1 MDVVQ
6 FQEKLREIC
15 DLGKQNGNMLT
26 HEQIREHFADTDL
39 ETIQMIK
46 VLQYLKLQGIVIEGE
61 DAAAQAEAEE
71 EKEAE
76 PQSNG
81 TSTPLT
87 PEEEAYLK
95 DYLAEV
101 SNGKEVSPEMLHTLF
116 ENLADGDAIAE
127 AALTSI
133 YLPVAAN
140 MAADM
145 NCTEIQLADLIQE
158 ANVVLLTALS
168 DPETERK
175 DDAWLRLQLRKGII
189 AAIEEQT
196 QQKFQDDCLVTKVE
210 KLESAVKDL
219 TDDDGE
225 NRFTIDELAVILDMN
240 VDEIRD
246 ILRLTGDDK

>member
-6 FQEKLREIC
+6 FQEKLRNIC
-15 DLGKQNGNMLT
+15 ELGKQNGNMLT
-26 HEQIREHFADTDL
+26 HEQIREHFASTDL
-39 ETIQMIK
+39 ETSQMLK
-46 VLQYLKLQGIVIEGE
+46 VLQYLKLQGIMIEGDTAPVE
-61 DAAAQAEAEE
+61 TEE
-71 EKEAE
+71 VGEAE
-76 PQSNG
+76 PESKG

-87 PEEEAYLK
+87 SEEEAYLK

-101 SNGKEVSPEMLHTLF
+101 SNGKEVSQEMLHTLF

-196 QQKFQDDCLVTKVE
+196 QKKFQDDCLVAKVE

>member
-15 DLGKQNGNMLT
+15 DLGKQNGNLLT
-26 HEQIREHFADTDL
+26 HEQIREHFASTDL
-39 ETIQMIK
+39 ETSQMVK
-46 VLQYLKLQGIVIEGE
+46 VLQYLKLQGITIEGE
-61 DAAAQAEAEE
+61 ENAAQAEEAAG
-71 EKEAE
+71 EAE
-76 PQSNG
+76 AQPNG
-81 TSTPLT
+81 TKTPLT

-95 DYLAEV
+95 EYLSEV
-101 SNGKEVSPEMLHTLF
+101 STGKEVSQEMVHTLF
-116 ENLADGDAIAE
+116 ENLADGDALAE

-145 NCTEIQLADLIQE
+145 NCAEIHLADLIQE

-168 DPETERK
+168 DPEAEHK
-175 DDAWLRLQLRKGII
+175 DDPWLRLQLRKGII
-189 AAIEEQT
+189 AAIEDQT
-196 QQKFQDDCLVTKVE
+196 QQQFQDDCLVAKVE